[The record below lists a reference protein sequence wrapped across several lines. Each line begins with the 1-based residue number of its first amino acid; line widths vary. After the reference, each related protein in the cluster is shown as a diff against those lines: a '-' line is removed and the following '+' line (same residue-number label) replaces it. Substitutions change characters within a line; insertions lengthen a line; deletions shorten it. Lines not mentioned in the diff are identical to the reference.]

1 MPFVSTGATH
11 YSGIRNELTNTE
23 FLQKGSTYIRAYLNY
38 LYGDDIV
45 FKHEGGTQKTDD
57 AIILKNNNRIA
68 GISYKHHKSGTFD
81 WLNSSKNIPDLDNL
95 KQSLN
100 QYKNKYPNITAET
113 FKENEKILRNER
125 DDIIHNHLTHIT
137 SSMIKSILMY
147 IYNDYSEHIIINLVS
162 ENKYLYYPKNENN
175 FSEFIGFSDWEYYL
189 DPNTRA
195 KNSAKIFRKKN
206 EEIVDTNIRLR
217 LCLNN
222 GLNAFFGLSSAN
234 KSSIPCLKVQQEHVD
249 DKYIPK
255 LSDHIFEKYNNQ
267 N

>member
-38 LYGDDIV
+38 LYGVDIV

-113 FKENEKILRNER
+113 FKENEKTLRNER